1 MSQTPAKRR
10 SKAKKGH
17 PPCSLFQAHGER
29 QQEGRS
35 RRSPTTSVL
44 RLVPRFSLGG
54 PEKPKMLLGF
64 GMWGT
69 SPPGSLGL
77 SPASFMPRNEWTQ
90 CPSQPGGGCLSTAL
104 WETSSFSVTAFPSQ
118 LSPPAPLLP
127 ATEVLPAHSPAL
139 TKAGLSGAE
148 QGRPT
153 GRARAPHHSPSLRKR
168 TGPVQ

>member
-1 MSQTPAKRR
+1 MFSQCPM
-10 SKAKKGH
+10 
-17 PPCSLFQAHGER
+17 
-29 QQEGRS
+29 
-35 RRSPTTSVL
+35 
-44 RLVPRFSLGG
+44 VPRFSFGG
-54 PEKPKMLLGF
+54 SEKPKMLLGF

-69 SPPGSLGL
+69 SPPVLWGY
-77 SPASFMPRNEWTQ
+77 PASFMPRNEWRQ
-90 CPSQPGGGCLSTAL
+90 RPSQPGGGYLGTTL
-104 WETSSFSVTAFPSQ
+104 WEASSFSVSAFPSQ

-127 ATEVLPAHSPAL
+127 APEVLPAHSPAL